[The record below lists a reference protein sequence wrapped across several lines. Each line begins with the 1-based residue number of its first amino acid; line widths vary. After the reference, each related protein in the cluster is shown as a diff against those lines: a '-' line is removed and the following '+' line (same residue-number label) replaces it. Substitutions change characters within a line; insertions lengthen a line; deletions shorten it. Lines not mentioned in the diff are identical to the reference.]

1 MKQFN
6 CRTCTKSGTQHER
19 CDHYYEVKAERAKL
33 SEERLKQC
41 QSYIKTKFN
50 YLSKEGV

>member
-1 MKQFN
+1 MKFKCN
-6 CRTCTKSGTQHER
+6 KCPKSGTQHER
-19 CDHYYEVKAERAKL
+19 CEHYHEVKAELARISA
-33 SEERLKQC
+33 ERLKER